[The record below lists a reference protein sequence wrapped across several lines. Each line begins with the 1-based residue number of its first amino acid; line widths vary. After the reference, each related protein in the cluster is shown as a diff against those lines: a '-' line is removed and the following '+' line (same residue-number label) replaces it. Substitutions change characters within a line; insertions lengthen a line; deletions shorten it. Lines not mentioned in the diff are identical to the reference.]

1 MAGIKSKLT
10 DPSFVA
16 YINGSHILLFQ
27 ESWACEDFYL
37 SGYKGFYLNATQ
49 NSLSHGRPQG
59 GLATFVSLAINL
71 QAEKI
76 DIQSSLMLIIKLQTA
91 EETLVVINIYLC
103 PIYKRNLVDLRW
115 QEIQVT
121 LEMLFD
127 KYPEATFL
135 LAGDFNGR
143 LSHTDQIL
151 FSKFSK
157 YPSSPLMTTDLLP
170 RKFKDNIATYAGF
183 KCRQTLLALN
193 FLLLN
198 GAVSSDY
205 PAEFTYWSG
214 SRAST
219 IDFVWI
225 SPDLTPKISSF
236 KVATRLESDHFPL
249 EISLTLAGELD
260 RHSFV
265 HLSNDHLEIRP
276 TALKW
281 TSNSAQQLNELL
293 WSDQLQTKRASL
305 MQADEPLPI

>member
-16 YINGSHILLFQ
+16 HLNGSHILLIQ

-37 SGYKGFYLNATQ
+37 TGYKGFYLSAAQ
-49 NSLSHGRPQG
+49 NPLSPGRPQG

-91 EETLVVINIYLC
+91 EEMIVVINVYLC
-103 PIYKRNLVDLRW
+103 PIYKKNLVDLRW
-115 QEIQVT
+115 KEIQVT
-121 LEMLFD
+121 LEMLFE

-143 LSHTDQIL
+143 LSHTDQTL
-151 FSKFSK
+151 FSKFNK
-157 YPSSPLMTTDLLP
+157 YPSLPLITTDLLP
-170 RKFKDNIATYAGF
+170 KNFKDNIATYTGF

-198 GAVSSDY
+198 GAVGSDY

-225 SPDLTPKISSF
+225 SPGLIPRISSF

-249 EISLTLAGELD
+249 ELSLTLADELD
-260 RHSFV
+260 RYCHVVSWG
-265 HLSNDHLEIRP
+265 LR
-276 TALKW
+276 
-281 TSNSAQQLNELL
+281 
-293 WSDQLQTKRASL
+293 
-305 MQADEPLPI
+305 